1 MEKRKPL
8 YIPIK
13 TLDSEDY
20 VSGIGILEA
29 VIIGIAL
36 VITII
41 IGILLAIIFNS
52 LVAIVVGIFL
62 VATVVVVIKRDNTNE
77 NVIRKISIIMN
88 FNRSQKRYSYVFKV
102 SFDDNYREDYE

>member
-20 VSGIGILEA
+20 VSGIGKLEA
-29 VIIGIAL
+29 AIIGVAVVIA
-36 VITII
+36 II

-52 LVAIVVGIFL
+52 LVAVVVGVFL
-62 VATVVVVIKRDNTNE
+62 ISTVVIVIKRDNTNE

-102 SFDDNYREDYE
+102 NFDDDFREDYE